1 MQHCWGQLAL
11 TKRGDCRNREEREE
25 SCSNGGFGVKQTKLS
40 DMATCLLNFVVRGRA
55 RDKDLC

>member
-1 MQHCWGQLAL
+1 MAL